1 MVPKAGIE
9 PARSCPHRILS
20 PARLP
25 VPPLRRVDKYLPY
38 CTVGLNKII
47 CIINIDNEQS
57 YNIAKVLRSEG
68 LEKRRSRK
76 RKDSRSQG
84 VKGSSGERQKIR
96 RLEG

>member
-1 MVPKAGIE
+1 
-9 PARSCPHRILS
+9 
-20 PARLP
+20 
-25 VPPLRRVDKYLPY
+25 VDKYLPY

-47 CIINIDNEQS
+47 CIINIENEQS
-57 YNIAKVLRSEG
+57 HNIAKG
-68 LEKRRSRK
+68 SRIWK